1 MITLREI
8 TQDNLDDVLA
18 LRVGDDQTAYVS
30 TTAHALAQ
38 AYVSPKTA
46 FPFAVC
52 ADETIVGFLML
63 GYYEARNQ
71 YTVWK
76 FLIDRRYQG
85 RGYGKAALKL
95 GIDFLQERFGVKEIF
110 LGVSAGNEAA
120 KRLYRSAGFRPTGAI
135 DGTMEEMRLECSVF
149 TKDISL

>member
-18 LRVGDDQTAYVS
+18 LRVADDQTAYVS

-46 FPFAVC
+46 FPFAVYE
-52 ADETIVGFLML
+52 DETIVGFLML

-120 KRLYRSAGFRPTGAI
+120 ERLYRSSGFCPTGTV
-135 DGTMEEMRLECSVF
+135 DGTMEEMRLEC
-149 TKDISL
+149 

>member
-18 LRVGDDQTAYVS
+18 LRVADDQTAYVS

-46 FPFAVC
+46 FPFAVY

-95 GIDFLQERFGVKEIF
+95 GIDFLQKRFGVKEIF

-120 KRLYRSAGFRPTGAI
+120 KRLYRSVGFKETGAV
-135 DGTMEEMRLECSVF
+135 DGTMEEMRLEC
-149 TKDISL
+149 

>member
-8 TQDNLDDVLA
+8 TRDNLDDVLA
-18 LRVGDDQTAYVS
+18 LRVADDQTAYVS

-52 ADETIVGFLML
+52 EGETVVGFLML

-95 GIDFLQERFGVKEIF
+95 GVDFLRERFGVKEIF
-110 LGVSAGNEAA
+110 LGVSAGNETA
-120 KRLYRSAGFRPTGAI
+120 KRLYRSVGFKETGAV
-135 DGTMEEMRLECSVF
+135 DGTMEEMRLEC
-149 TKDISL
+149 

>member
-8 TQDNLDDVLA
+8 TQDKLDDVLA
-18 LRVGDDQTAYVS
+18 LRVADDQTTYVS

-46 FPFAVC
+46 FPFAVYKG
-52 ADETIVGFLML
+52 ETIVGFLML
-63 GYYEARNQ
+63 GFYEARGQ

-76 FLIDRRYQG
+76 FLIDRHYQG
-85 RGYGKAALKL
+85 QGCGKAALKL
-95 GIDFLQERFGVKEIF
+95 GIEFLQERFGVKEIY

-120 KRLYRSAGFRPTGAI
+120 KRLYRSVGFRPTGAV
-135 DGTMEEMRLECSVF
+135 DGTMEEMRLEC
-149 TKDISL
+149 